1 MGIVKGAWMEGM
13 ERGWSAPSK
22 YACAACVDDNYLRTI
37 IRRNLTS
44 QQCDYCKSTTRRAAP
59 VKSVMDAV
67 STELHRSFNT
77 YEDAGCP
84 YGKDIP
90 EIHSHLTRDALQQ
103 IPLECN
109 WDLLTDIADAFHNQ
123 LWVDAPDG
131 MWMGTHIYEEL
142 GWSWNQ
148 FVRAV
153 KHETRF
159 HFGRTH
165 RRAENSGELL
175 EVSKVLP
182 FLAGLFRTYR
192 LARSLPS
199 QTNLIR
205 VRERKNGAVW
215 LADEQQL
222 GAPPPELASA
232 GRMNPA
238 GISYFYAAFDEQTAL
253 AEVNANAGANAV
265 ISRWET
271 TRDLRVVD
279 FTKLPELPSP
289 FDRQNGRKREM
300 LLFLWDFLIEMRQP
314 VAKDGTEHIEY
325 VPTQVV
331 CEYIAQV
338 FKTAAGEQIDGL
350 IYSSSVSKD
359 GKNLVIFPER
369 GNFHDRWR
377 AIKLIG
383 ATERTI

>member
-1 MGIVKGAWMEGM
+1 MGIVKSAWMQDM
-13 ERGWSAPSK
+13 ERGWSPPSTHV
-22 YACAACVDDNYLRTI
+22 CQLCVEDTHLRTI

-44 QQCDYCKSTTRRAAP
+44 RSCDYCKSPTRKAAP

-67 STELHRSFNT
+67 SAGLHHSFNT

-90 EIHSHLTRDALQQ
+90 EIYSHLTRDALQQ

-131 MWMGTHIYEEL
+131 MWMGAHIHEEL

-148 FVRAV
+148 FVQAI

-159 HFGRTH
+159 HFGRTR

-182 FLAGLFRTYR
+182 FLAGLFRKYR
-192 LARSLPS
+192 LARRLPS
-199 QTNLIR
+199 QTNLFR

-215 LADEQQL
+215 PADELQL

-238 GISYFYAAFDEQTAL
+238 GISYFYAAFDELTAF

-338 FKTAAGEQIDGL
+338 FKTASGEQIDGL
-350 IYSSSVSKD
+350 MYSSSVAK
-359 GKNLVIFPER
+359 GGRNLVIFPER
-369 GNFHDRWR
+369 RNLRDHWR
-377 AIKLIG
+377 AIKLVD
-383 ATERTI
+383 AKERVV